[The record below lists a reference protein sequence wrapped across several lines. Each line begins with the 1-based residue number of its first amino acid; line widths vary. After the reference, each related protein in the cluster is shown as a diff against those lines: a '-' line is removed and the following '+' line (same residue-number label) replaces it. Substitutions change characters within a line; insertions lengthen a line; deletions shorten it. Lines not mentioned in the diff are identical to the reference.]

1 MVIIVPLPVV
11 LVRAVKVFV
20 AIVGVVMSELAV
32 AVNPWLLVFLG
43 FVALGPG
50 ETAIS
55 KEEEEQRSK

>member
-1 MVIIVPLPVV
+1 MVIIVPLHVV
-11 LVRAVKVFV
+11 PLRVVKVFV
-20 AIVGVVMSELAV
+20 GIVGVVLLELAV

-55 KEEEEQRSK
+55 KEKEEQRSQ